1 MKIILEYLPMWL
13 VIALGLTIGT
23 IGFSQNYNNNKS
35 YESAVTLSS
44 NDHYNVYLDGEKQ
57 DKNSF
62 KISSL
67 DKDKYSFKV
76 DYENENININTKE
89 NKNNKDNDFI
99 PLPIFFN

>member
-1 MKIILEYLPMWL
+1 MGEYLPIGL
-13 VIALGLTIGT
+13 VIALVIIFVTD
-23 IGFSQNYNNNKS
+23 GFSQNYNNNKN

-44 NDHYNVYLDGEKQ
+44 NDHYDVYLDGEKQ

-76 DYENENININTKE
+76 DYKNEDININTEE

-99 PLPIFFN
+99 LLPMFFY